1 MAKRTNRRAEHHAD
15 FAGVDAEKEAIE
27 KLAANAAKAN
37 AKTNTGEISDEAA
50 ARHILLIEAA
60 ETEWQEARDKAAELQ
75 GVYRNRLKVAKG
87 DGMDVDA
94 LKLAFKI
101 KRRQMGE
108 VVSEQRSVGRYLKLM
123 GSPLGTQWS
132 LFDQPDEDGAKLDA
146 TARGEQAGREGA
158 DRDSNPYTPGT
169 PDWFAY
175 NNGWQT
181 GQDAIAS
188 TLGRGNS
195 GNGAG
200 AH

>member
-1 MAKRTNRRAEHHAD
+1 MPRKSNRRAEHAAD
-15 FAGVDAEKEAIE
+15 FAGPNAEKEAIE
-27 KLAANAAKAN
+27 KLASAAAKAN
-37 AKTNTGEISDEAA
+37 QKTNTGEISDEAA
-50 ARHILLIEAA
+50 GRHILLIEAA

-94 LKLAFKI
+94 LKLAFRI
-101 KRRQMGE
+101 KRRQTGE
-108 VVSEQRSVGRYLKLM
+108 VISEQRSVGRYLQLM
-123 GSPLGTQWS
+123 GSPLGHQWS
-132 LFDQPDEDGAKLDA
+132 LFDQPDADGAKLDA
-146 TARGEQAGREGA
+146 TAQGEQAGREGV

-169 PDWFAY
+169 PDWFSY

-181 GQDAIAS
+181 GQDSIAQ

-195 GNGAG
+195 EAA